1 LDTKSTEEAQNTRR
15 NYSISSVYS
24 VPSLC
29 ISCILYKKIVN
40 LQSLNIFIMV
50 YIFLIAIIAF
60 LLAFRI
66 YGRFLDKKFD
76 VNEKNE
82 TPSHCDYDGVDR
94 IPAKAPVLFGHH
106 FSSIAGAGPIVGPII
121 AGIAFGWLPALIWI
135 VVGSIFV
142 GGVHDYSSLMAS
154 IRHKAR
160 SIAEIAHIYMSPLSY
175 KLFLIFIWLALV
187 YILIVFVDLTS
198 AGFTTS
204 PEVASSSIFFILLAL
219 AFGITVNRLKLSLWS
234 ASLIFVPLV
243 FIGIYLGHLVP
254 MASIPE
260 IGGSQAKTWNLILLV
275 YCFIASISPVW
286 LLLQPRDFLSSFLLY
301 GSLLGAFIGILLGG
315 FNTNYPIFTSWSD
328 IDRGTLFPILFITI
342 ACGACS
348 GFHSIVA
355 SGTTSKQLNKETDA
369 RPIGYGGMLMEGIVA
384 VISLLTVAMMAK
396 GSSILTSN
404 PLEIYGNGIG
414 NFMQVVGLPHEIGK
428 SFGILAV
435 STFLLTTLDTSTR
448 LGRYIFEEFF
458 NWKGTSVRFIS
469 TLATLFLPI
478 VFTFMTLYD
487 STGNPVPAWK
497 AIWPV
502 FGATNQLL
510 AGLALL
516 VVSVWMKKT
525 GKKGTFVVV
534 PMLFMLAMTLW
545 ALFQLVLQ
553 SGFDIIGIIAFLLLC
568 LAIILII
575 EAFRTVF
582 LVKGTE
588 GKVQV

>member
-1 LDTKSTEEAQNTRR
+1 
-15 NYSISSVYS
+15 
-24 VPSLC
+24 
-29 ISCILYKKIVN
+29 
-40 LQSLNIFIMV
+40 MV
-50 YIFLIAIIAF
+50 FLFLMAIIFF

-66 YGRFLDKKFD
+66 YGRILDKKFD
-76 VNEKNE
+76 VNNKNI
-82 TPSHCDYDGVDR
+82 TPSHSDYDGVDR
-94 IPAKAPVLFGHH
+94 VPTKTPVLLGHH

-135 VVGSIFV
+135 IIGSIFV

-160 SIAEIAHIYMSPLSY
+160 SIAEIAHIYMSPVSY
-175 KLFLIFIWLALV
+175 KLFLVFIWLALV

-204 PEVASSSIFFILLAL
+204 PQVASSSIFFIFLAL
-219 AFGITVNRLKLSLWS
+219 IFGLVVNRFKIPLGI

-243 FIGIYLGHLVP
+243 FFGIYLGYLWP
-254 MASIPE
+254 AGNIPA
-260 IGGSQAKTWNLILLV
+260 IDGSVAKTWNIVILA
-275 YCFIASISPVW
+275 YCFLASISPVW

-301 GSLLGAFIGILLGG
+301 GSLIGAFTGILIGG
-315 FNTNYPIFTSWSD
+315 FALEYPAFTTWAD

-348 GFHSIVA
+348 GFHSLVA

-369 RPIGYGGMLMEGIVA
+369 RPIGYGAMLIEGIVA
-384 VISLLTVAMMAK
+384 MISLFTVVMVAK
-396 GSSILTSN
+396 GNNILTSN
-404 PLEIYGNGIG
+404 PLEIYGNGMG
-414 NFMQVVGLPHEIGK
+414 NFLKTIGLPHEIGM

-458 NWKGTSVRFIS
+458 NWKGKYVRYLS
-469 TLATLFLPI
+469 TLATLALPF

-487 STGNPVPAWK
+487 ASGNQIPAWS

-516 VVSVWMKKT
+516 VVTVWLKKI
-525 GKKGTFVVV
+525 GKKLNFVAI
-534 PMLFMLAMTLW
+534 PMVFMLIMTLW
-545 ALFQLVLQ
+545 ALFQLILQ
-553 SGFDIIGIIAFLLLC
+553 SGFDVIGIIAIVLLI
-568 LAIILII
+568 LAIILVI
-575 EAFRTVF
+575 EAFKSVF
-582 LVKGTE
+582 LIPT
-588 GKVQV
+588 QSHQNT